1 MFEWWYDV
9 DSIYQTLI
17 SLNSI
22 SCFYFT
28 WTFMIKAR
36 SDQYFALG
44 LFFFSKSELNE
55 FRDLLFN
62 LAKYF
67 AALIWYLL
75 HVADWEHLN
84 LVHIYHPKDIRRMI
98 YLKLDVHQQQ
108 RWIVMD
114 PILERNDNLK
124 LMSTLLSLK
133 VSCSKTVPVYWTFSF
148 RSRQQVVMI
157 YCMIPKTQFDCKIT
171 FYSRY

>member
-1 MFEWWYDV
+1 MFEPGV
-9 DSIYQTLI
+9 INTL
-17 SLNSI
+17 L
-22 SCFYFT
+22 
-28 WTFMIKAR
+28 
-36 SDQYFALG
+36 LG
-44 LFFFSKSELNE
+44 CFFSKSELNE

-84 LVHIYHPKDIRRMI
+84 LADIYHPKDMRRMI